1 MSSIAETLDHAVPRT
16 IAAGTGLSLRLVSGT
31 EWEAAIA
38 GFDDVSQE
46 QLFTFARA
54 RWPSVALEP
63 VLISSGGTV
72 IGGCLVMIQRL
83 PLGLASIAIAKWG
96 PFLASVHGDSIG
108 RYGQMVDAL
117 VAHYARERQ
126 MMLSLLPLPA
136 LGSVNQEFDLL
147 LARGFHRG
155 AQMAFNDRYIVN
167 LRLTDEAQRKSFSQN
182 WRRQLGKA
190 EKSGLG
196 FEHAAAERLPEF
208 GALYDR
214 MVDRKGFEDHSAYHQ
229 TIGPLMAMENDALRP
244 ELFFVT
250 EGGEVIAGAI
260 VFKAG
265 DRAVYLYGATQDR
278 ALPLRAGYFLHWH
291 IIRWLRD
298 NTAAR
303 WYDLGGTDGFQG
315 LHQFKSGMVGEA
327 GLITP
332 VPPVANYAA
341 YRLPFLL
348 GEAAFGAREWLQSF
362 RTRMLQRRHKA
373 EASGS

>member
-1 MSSIAETLDHAVPRT
+1 MSAIAETLDQATPVAQT
-16 IAAGTGLSLRLVSGT
+16 DVSLRLVSGA
-31 EWEAAIA
+31 EWEAQV
-38 GFDDVSQE
+38 GDFDGVSQE

-54 RWPSVALEP
+54 RWPKVALEP
-63 VLISSGGTV
+63 MLISADGTV

-83 PLGLASIAIAKWG
+83 PLGLARIAIAKWG
-96 PFLASVHGDSIG
+96 PFLKSVEGDATG
-108 RYGQMVDAL
+108 RYGQMVEAL
-117 VAHYARERQ
+117 VAHYARERR

-136 LGSVNQEFDLL
+136 LGSDNPEFDLL
-147 LARGFHRG
+147 MARGFRRG
-155 AQMAFNDRYIVN
+155 AQMAFNDRYIVK
-167 LRLTDEAQRKSFSQN
+167 LRLSDDEQRKSFSQN

-190 EKSGLG
+190 EKAGLS
-196 FEHAAAERLPEF
+196 FERAVPERLPEF
-208 GALYDR
+208 AALYDR
-214 MVDRKGFEDHSAYHQ
+214 MVDRKGFEDHSAYHG
-229 TIGPLMAMENDALRP
+229 TIEPLMGMASDALRP
-244 ELFFVT
+244 ELFFVS

-291 IIRWLRD
+291 IIGWLRD

-315 LHQFKSGMVGEA
+315 LHQFKSGMVGDA

-341 YRLPFLL
+341 YPLPFLL
-348 GEAAFGAREWLQSF
+348 GQAAFGAREWLQSF

-373 EASGS
+373 AEATGS